1 MVRRTKKN
9 QNQKKCCKTGIVS
22 QNHGSQNQKKSFR
35 RIILRNVAYSPL
47 DSESRGASRGDFST
61 TPVSSKDGPLWT
73 LDNFLVTCPL
83 PCHGMCGAAPQ
94 NSENSRNRRG
104 VPASTGEK
112 PGKTAGQPTQTN
124 AKCTR
129 HWRSS
134 TPCCARPPRRASER
148 ARTVRAPARMRAR
161 KAVRRRRS
169 RPC

>member
-1 MVRRTKKN
+1 MYLKAAKQESFRRIMVRRTKKN

-83 PCHGMCGAAPQ
+83 PPSKDQRPKAARYEACP
-94 NSENSRNRRG
+94 S
-104 VPASTGEK
+104 V
-112 PGKTAGQPTQTN
+112 
-124 AKCTR
+124 
-129 HWRSS
+129 
-134 TPCCARPPRRASER
+134 
-148 ARTVRAPARMRAR
+148 
-161 KAVRRRRS
+161 S
-169 RPC
+169 RPAHSSPYWSHLLVSGAPGHEVA